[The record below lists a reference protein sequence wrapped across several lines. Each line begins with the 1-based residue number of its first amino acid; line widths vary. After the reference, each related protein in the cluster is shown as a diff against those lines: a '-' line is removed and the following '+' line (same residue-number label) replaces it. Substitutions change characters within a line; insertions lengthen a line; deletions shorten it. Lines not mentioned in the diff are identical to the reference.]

1 MSMSWTQSGLSADAK
16 IKEDNFMVNDGI
28 GNGNFTT
35 LKPFAFWT
43 QHVLPLVYGDEIS
56 YMETLGKMRDIMNE
70 LIKNNNNLPEYI
82 QRMIEEYISSGAI
95 ESVIDKILSNL
106 ILNVKYPPTG
116 VPKAKGDGTT
126 NDHDSIQ
133 GCIDYAAGLGGGVVY
148 LPAGKYLTS
157 SLVLKPGVTLL
168 GFGRYATSLI
178 LAGGAT
184 THLITGTVSDAGLV
198 NLTLNAKMS
207 SQVNNVDAV
216 ELIGNHID
224 IKNCIV
230 KDCYT
235 SINVQKTG
243 SAINI
248 CDVICRVASDACLRI
263 GGTDGGLLVN
273 GLEMTGL
280 STNLGV
286 AYIVTDSNGD
296 IYRNINIHGTG
307 ALGIDVAGSQNYFD
321 GKISGVAK
329 DYEDL
334 GGGNT
339 FELFGKSSVKNYTN
353 AYTVNAKDVVLNPTN
368 PLTYKTPTP
377 HVSGLSYVEFKDTVS
392 AYKVVVSNNM
402 DSIVV
407 NPNNTVRLYA
417 GVGGLDITSV
427 LENLTDDTTL
437 ILTKGTYYTTKNN
450 ITVEANNIIIQGDD
464 GVLIRHDFLGNLIKF
479 TGNNIAIKNVTFD
492 ATNKTPD
499 KSRAD
504 SYGYLMFTGLNLY
517 FSNITFKYFHKNG
530 IYVERLGNGLNMF
543 NSNIKSGWTLAELS
557 STVIPAELPF
567 GIYCKHDNTNEFL
580 GCNVFDSFF
589 EDCSSGIYIGS
600 YNTPLDKQGSYVSG
614 CHFKN
619 IIDHGIYFNSTGPNM
634 CVGNYFYQCHDS
646 AAFEGGYHVYVGN
659 QNFGNPPFTAKN
671 IGVSMRD
678 AYGCI
683 VSNNVFAG
691 FLEYDDICIDI
702 VKLLDFMPNQLDDN
716 LICNNV
722 LHLNK
727 KALGIA
733 LYRNITTNDVS
744 FNNNR
749 IEGNTI
755 ITNGGDNV
763 LRLTKGE
770 GNIIRNN
777 NIVIDTTLEPKN
789 LLAITSCNNTIIENN
804 VFRVKSNLT
813 TQGYIPCI
821 ALDRCETVFVNNNM
835 AYAPTGF
842 GDNCVVALVSQSES
856 TDIKMTF
863 NKILKS
869 TATGFVARMAL
880 NYSPDYAKSNC
891 ENSLSP
897 RIALTTTAGTLVYN
911 VAANGCVGANNMVI
925 VQPMNP
931 AAYVAC
937 STGITI
943 EPKEDTIT
951 LTFASDP
958 GVASFVIEW

>member
-1 MSMSWTQSGLSADAK
+1 MGLWEQFPYPDYHNLNLDWILQK
-16 IKEDNFMVNDGI
+16 IKEFGVTIDG
-28 GNGNFTT
+28 
-35 LKPFAFWT
+35 L
-43 QHVLPLVYGDEIS
+43 D
-56 YMETLGKMRDIMNE
+56 
-70 LIKNNNNLPEYI
+70 EYI
-82 QRMIEEYISSGAI
+82 EQKIKEGLDALGLEQI
-95 ESVIDKILSNL
+95 VIDILSKYAYA
-106 ILNVKYPPTG
+106 INVKTPPNG
-116 VPKAKGDGTT
+116 LLPALGNGTT
-126 NDHDSIQ
+126 NDYATIQ
-133 GCIDYAAGLGGGVVY
+133 GCIDYASSIGGGVVFFPY
-148 LPAGKYLTS
+148 GKYLTN
-157 SLVLKPGVTLL
+157 SLSMRSNVSIL
-168 GFGRYATSLI
+168 GFDQYSTELI
-178 LAGGAT
+178 LSGGANKP
-184 THLITGTVSDAGLV
+184 LLSGTIDNVSISG
-198 NLTLNAKMS
+198 LTLNAKQS
-207 SQVNNVDAV
+207 SQVNNIDAI
-216 ELIGNHID
+216 ELLGHHINLENV
-224 IKNCIV
+224 IAE
-230 KDCYT
+230 DCYT
-235 SINVQKTG
+235 SINIEKNGTSIVIK
-243 SAINI
+243 N
-248 CDVICRVASDACLRI
+248 VICNIASDACLRVS
-263 GGTDGGLLVN
+263 GTNGGLLVD

-286 AYIVTDSNGD
+286 AYIVSDSND
-296 IYRNINIHGTG
+296 DVYKNINIHGSG
-307 ALGIDVAGSQNYFD
+307 AVGIDVAGSRNYFD

-329 DYEDL
+329 DYKDI
-334 GGGNT
+334 GGDNT

-353 AYTVNAKDVVLNPTN
+353 AYTVKAKDVVLNPTN

-377 HVSGLSYVEFKDTVS
+377 HISGLSYVEFKDTVS

-417 GVGGLDITSV
+417 GIGGLDITSV

-437 ILTKGTYYTTKNN
+437 ILTKGTYYTAKNN
-450 ITVEANNIIIQGDD
+450 ITVSANNIVIQGDD

-499 KSRAD
+499 KSNID
-504 SYGYLMFTGLNLY
+504 NYGYLMFTGLNLY
-517 FSNITFKYFHKNG
+517 FDKIIFKYFHKIG

-543 NSNIKSGWTLAELS
+543 NSNLKSGWTLAELS
-557 STVIPAELPF
+557 STVIPTELPF

-659 QNFGNPPFTAKN
+659 QNYGNPPFTAKN

-716 LICNNV
+716 LISNNI

-727 KALGIA
+727 KAIGIA

-777 NIVIDTTLEPKN
+777 NIVIDATLEPKN

-813 TQGYIPCI
+813 AQGYIPCI
-821 ALDRCETVFVNNNM
+821 ALDRCKTVFVNNNM

-842 GDNCVVALVSQSES
+842 GNNCVVAIVSQSES

-897 RIALTTTAGTLVYN
+897 RVALTTTAGTLVYN
-911 VAANGCVGANNMVI
+911 VVANGCVGANNMVI

-951 LTFASDP
+951 LTFANDP
-958 GVASFVIEW
+958 GVANFVVEW

>member
-1 MSMSWTQSGLSADAK
+1 MGLWEQFPYPDYHNLNLDWILQK
-16 IKEDNFMVNDGI
+16 IKEFGVTIDG
-28 GNGNFTT
+28 
-35 LKPFAFWT
+35 L
-43 QHVLPLVYGDEIS
+43 D
-56 YMETLGKMRDIMNE
+56 
-70 LIKNNNNLPEYI
+70 EYI
-82 QRMIEEYISSGAI
+82 EQKIKEGLDALGLEQI
-95 ESVIDKILSNL
+95 VIDILSKYAYA
-106 ILNVKYPPTG
+106 INVKTPPNG
-116 VPKAKGDGTT
+116 LLPALGNGTT
-126 NDHDSIQ
+126 NDYATIQ
-133 GCIDYAAGLGGGVVY
+133 GCIDYASSIGGGVVFFPY
-148 LPAGKYLTS
+148 GKYLTN
-157 SLVLKPGVTLL
+157 SLSMRSNVSIL
-168 GFGRYATSLI
+168 GFDQYSTELI
-178 LAGGAT
+178 LSGGANKP
-184 THLITGTVSDAGLV
+184 LLSGTIDNVSISG
-198 NLTLNAKMS
+198 LTLNAKQS
-207 SQVNNVDAV
+207 SQVNNIDAI
-216 ELIGNHID
+216 ELLGHHINLENV
-224 IKNCIV
+224 IAE
-230 KDCYT
+230 DCYT
-235 SINVQKTG
+235 SINIEKNGTSIVIK
-243 SAINI
+243 N
-248 CDVICRVASDACLRI
+248 VICNIASDACLRVS
-263 GGTDGGLLVN
+263 GTDGGLLVD

-286 AYIVTDSNGD
+286 AYIVSDSND
-296 IYRNINIHGTG
+296 DVYKNINIHGSG
-307 ALGIDVAGSQNYFD
+307 AVGIDVAGSRNYFD

-329 DYEDL
+329 DYKDI
-334 GGGNT
+334 GGDNT

-417 GVGGLDITSV
+417 GIGGLDITSV

-437 ILTKGTYYTTKNN
+437 ILTKGTYYTAKNN
-450 ITVEANNIIIQGDD
+450 ITVSANNIVIQGDD

-499 KSRAD
+499 KSSAD

-600 YNTPLDKQGSYVSG
+600 YNVTLDKQGSYVSG

-659 QNFGNPPFTAKN
+659 QNYGNPPFVSKN

-683 VSNNVFAG
+683 ISNNVFAG
-691 FLEYDDICIDI
+691 FMQYDDICIDLP
-702 VKLLDFMPNQLDDN
+702 KLLDFMPDQLDDN
-716 LICNNV
+716 LISNNV
-722 LHLNK
+722 LHLNPGTI
-727 KALGIA
+727 GIA
-733 LYRNITTNDVS
+733 LYRNITSNNVS

-755 ITNGGDNV
+755 ITDGTANV

-777 NIVIDTTLEPKN
+777 NVVIEGTGNLKN
-789 LLAITSCNNTIIENN
+789 LLAISNCKNTIVENN
-804 VFRVKSNLT
+804 IFRVKTNLT
-813 TQGYIPCI
+813 TQDYVPCI
-821 ALDRCETVFVNNNM
+821 ALISCETVFVNNNM
-835 AYAPTGF
+835 AYAPAGF
-842 GDNCVVALVSQSES
+842 GNNCVVAMVSQSRS

-869 TATGFVARMAL
+869 SAAGFVARMAL
-880 NYSPDYAKSNC
+880 NYSPDYAKGNC

-897 RIALTTTAGTLVYN
+897 RAVLTTTTGTLTYTVT
-911 VAANGCVGANNMVI
+911 ANGCVGENNMVI

-937 STGITI
+937 TTGMTITPIEDAITI
-943 EPKEDTIT
+943 
-951 LTFASDP
+951 TFANDP
-958 GVASFVIEW
+958 GVANFVVEW

>member
-1 MSMSWTQSGLSADAK
+1 M
-16 IKEDNFMVNDGI
+16 INDGI
-28 GNGNFTT
+28 GSKDFTVVE
-35 LKPFAFWT
+35 PFAFWT

-56 YMETLGKMRDIMNE
+56 YKETLGKMRDILNE

-82 QRMIEEYISSGAI
+82 QRMIEEYITSGAI
-95 ESVIDKILSNL
+95 EEVINNVLSSF
-106 ILNVKYPPTG
+106 ILNVKYPPIG
-116 VPKAKGDGTT
+116 VTPAKGDGTT
-126 NDHDSIQ
+126 NDHDAIQ
-133 GCIDYAAGLGGGVVY
+133 GCIDYASNKGGGLVY

-157 SLVLKPGVTLL
+157 PLVLKSGVTLL
-168 GFGRYATSLI
+168 GFGRYAVSLI
-178 LAGGAT
+178 LDGGAN
-184 THLITGTVSDAGLV
+184 THLITGTVSDCGLL
-198 NLTLNAKMS
+198 NLTLDAKMS
-207 SQVNNVDAV
+207 SQVNRVDAV

-224 IKNCIV
+224 IRGCLV
-230 KDCYT
+230 RDCYT
-235 SINVQKTG
+235 SINIQKNG
-243 SAINI
+243 AAVNI
-248 CDVICRVASDACLRI
+248 CDVICEVASDACLRI
-263 GGTDGGLLVN
+263 GGTDGGLLVD

-296 IYRNINIHGTG
+296 IYRNINIHGAG
-307 ALGIDVAGSQNYFD
+307 ALGVDVAGSQNYFD
-321 GKISGVAK
+321 GKISGVTK

-334 GGGNT
+334 NGDNT

-437 ILTKGTYYTTKNN
+437 VLTKGTYYTSKNN
-450 ITVEANNIIIQGDD
+450 ITVSANNIVIQGDD
-464 GVLIRHDFLGNLIKF
+464 SVLIRHDFLGNLIKF

-499 KSRAD
+499 KSTID
-504 SYGYLMFTGLNLY
+504 NYGYLMFTGLNLY
-517 FSNITFKYFHKNG
+517 FDKIIFKYFHKIG

-543 NSNIKSGWTLAELS
+543 NSNLKSGWTLAELS

-659 QNFGNPPFTAKN
+659 QNFGNPPFTSKN

-733 LYRNITTNDVS
+733 LYRNTTTNDVS

-763 LRLTKGE
+763 LKLTKGE

-813 TQGYIPCI
+813 SQGYIPCI
-821 ALDRCETVFVNNNM
+821 ALISCGTVFVNNNM
-835 AYAPTGF
+835 AYASTGF
-842 GDNCVVALVSQSES
+842 GNNCVVALVSQSES

-897 RIALTTTAGTLVYN
+897 RVALTTTAGTLVYN
-911 VAANGCVGANNMVI
+911 VVANGCVGANNMVI

>member
-1 MSMSWTQSGLSADAK
+1 MGLWEQFPYPDYHNLNLDWILQK
-16 IKEDNFMVNDGI
+16 IKEFGVTIDG
-28 GNGNFTT
+28 
-35 LKPFAFWT
+35 L
-43 QHVLPLVYGDEIS
+43 D
-56 YMETLGKMRDIMNE
+56 
-70 LIKNNNNLPEYI
+70 EYI
-82 QRMIEEYISSGAI
+82 EQKIKEGLDALGLEQI
-95 ESVIDKILSNL
+95 VIDILSKYAYA
-106 ILNVKYPPTG
+106 INVKTPPNG
-116 VPKAKGDGTT
+116 LLPALGNGTT
-126 NDHDSIQ
+126 NDYATIQ
-133 GCIDYAAGLGGGVVY
+133 GCIDYASSIGGGVVFFPY
-148 LPAGKYLTS
+148 GKYLTN
-157 SLVLKPGVTLL
+157 SLSMRSNVSIL
-168 GFGRYATSLI
+168 GFDQYSTELI
-178 LAGGAT
+178 LSGGANKP
-184 THLITGTVSDAGLV
+184 LISGTIDNVSISG
-198 NLTLNAKMS
+198 LTLNAKQS
-207 SQVNNVDAV
+207 SQVNNIDAI
-216 ELIGNHID
+216 ELLGHHINLENV
-224 IKNCIV
+224 IAE
-230 KDCYT
+230 DCYT
-235 SINVQKTG
+235 SINIEKNGTSIVIK
-243 SAINI
+243 N
-248 CDVICRVASDACLRI
+248 VICNIASDACLRV
-263 GGTDGGLLVN
+263 GGTDGGLLVD

-286 AYIVTDSNGD
+286 AYIVSDSND
-296 IYRNINIHGTG
+296 DVYKNINIHGSG
-307 ALGIDVAGSQNYFD
+307 AVGIDVTGSRNYFD

-329 DYEDL
+329 DYKDI
-334 GGGNT
+334 GGDNT

-353 AYTVNAKDVVLNPTN
+353 AYTVNAKDIVLNPTN

-417 GVGGLDITSV
+417 GIGGLDITSV

-437 ILTKGTYYTTKNN
+437 ILTKGTYYTAKNN
-450 ITVEANNIIIQGDD
+450 ITVSANNIVIQGDD

-499 KSRAD
+499 KSNID
-504 SYGYLMFTGLNLY
+504 NYGYLMFTGLNLY
-517 FSNITFKYFHKNG
+517 FDKIIFKYFHKIG

-543 NSNIKSGWTLAELS
+543 NSNLKSGWTLAELS
-557 STVIPAELPF
+557 STVIPTELPF

-659 QNFGNPPFTAKN
+659 QNFGNPPFTSKN

-702 VKLLDFMPNQLDDN
+702 VKLLDFMPNRLDDN
-716 LICNNV
+716 LISNNI

-777 NIVIDTTLEPKN
+777 NIVIDATLEPKN

-813 TQGYIPCI
+813 AQGYIPCI
-821 ALDRCETVFVNNNM
+821 ALISCETVFVNNNM
-835 AYAPTGF
+835 AYSPAGF
-842 GDNCVVALVSQSES
+842 GNNCVVALVSQSES

-897 RIALTTTAGTLVYN
+897 RVALTTTAGTLVYN
-911 VAANGCVGANNMVI
+911 VVANGCVGANNMVI

>member
-1 MSMSWTQSGLSADAK
+1 
-16 IKEDNFMVNDGI
+16 MVNDGI

-56 YMETLGKMRDIMNE
+56 YMETLGKMRDILNE

-95 ESVIDKILSNL
+95 EEVIDKILSNF

-178 LAGGAT
+178 LDGGAT
-184 THLITGTVSDAGLV
+184 THLITGTVSDAGLL

-207 SQVNNVDAV
+207 SQVNRVDAV
-216 ELIGNHID
+216 ELVGNHID

-248 CDVICRVASDACLRI
+248 CDVICEVASDACLRI
-263 GGTDGGLLVN
+263 GGADGGLMVD

-307 ALGIDVAGSQNYFD
+307 ALGIDVGGSQNYFD

-334 GGGNT
+334 GSGNT

-437 ILTKGTYYTTKNN
+437 VLTKGTYYTSKNN
-450 ITVEANNIIIQGDD
+450 ITVSANNIVIQGDD
-464 GVLIRHDFLGNLIKF
+464 SVLIRHDFLGNLIKF

-499 KSRAD
+499 KSTID
-504 SYGYLMFTGLNLY
+504 NYGYLMFTGLNLY
-517 FSNITFKYFHKNG
+517 FDKIIFKYFHKIG

-543 NSNIKSGWTLAELS
+543 NSNLKSGWTLAELS

-600 YNTPLDKQGSYVSG
+600 YNVTLDKQGSYVSG

-659 QNFGNPPFTAKN
+659 QNFGNPPFTSKN

-813 TQGYIPCI
+813 AQGYIPCI

-842 GDNCVVALVSQSES
+842 GNNCVVAIVSQSES

-897 RIALTTTAGTLVYN
+897 RVALTTTAGTLVYN
-911 VAANGCVGANNMVI
+911 VVANGCVGANNMVI

-958 GVASFVIEW
+958 GVANFVVEW

>member
-1 MSMSWTQSGLSADAK
+1 
-16 IKEDNFMVNDGI
+16 MVNDGI

-56 YMETLGKMRDIMNE
+56 YMETLGKMRDILNE
-70 LIKNNNNLPEYI
+70 LIKNNNTLPEYI
-82 QRMIEEYISSGAI
+82 QQMIEEYISSGAI
-95 ESVIDKILSNL
+95 EEVIDKILSDF

-116 VPKAKGDGTT
+116 IPKSKGDGTT

-184 THLITGTVSDAGLV
+184 THLITGTVSDAGLL

-207 SQVNNVDAV
+207 SQVNRVDAV
-216 ELIGNHID
+216 ELVGNHID
-224 IKNCIV
+224 IRNCIV

-248 CDVICRVASDACLRI
+248 CDVICEVASDACLRI
-263 GGTDGGLLVN
+263 GGTDGGLLVD

-321 GKISGVAK
+321 GKISGVTK

-334 GGGNT
+334 NGDNT

-417 GVGGLDITSV
+417 GIGGLDITSV

-437 ILTKGTYYTTKNN
+437 ILTKGTYYTAKNN
-450 ITVEANNIIIQGDD
+450 ITVSANNIVIQGDD

-499 KSRAD
+499 KSSAD

-530 IYVERLGNGLNMF
+530 IYVERIGNGLNMF

-600 YNTPLDKQGSYVSG
+600 YNVTLDKQGSYVSG

-619 IIDHGIYFNSTGPNM
+619 MIDHGIYFNSTGPNM

-659 QNFGNPPFTAKN
+659 QNYGNPPFISKS
-671 IGVSMRD
+671 IGVSVRD

-683 VSNNVFAG
+683 ISNNTFAG
-691 FLEYDDICIDI
+691 FMNYDDICIDLP
-702 VKLLDFMPNQLDDN
+702 KLLDFMPNQLDDN
-716 LICNNV
+716 LISNNI
-722 LHLNK
+722 LHLNHGTV
-727 KALGIA
+727 GIA

-755 ITNGGDNV
+755 ITDGTANV

-777 NIVIDTTLEPKN
+777 NVVIEGTGRLTN

-821 ALDRCETVFVNNNM
+821 ALISCETVFVNNNM

-842 GDNCVVALVSQSES
+842 GNNCVVAIVSQSES

-897 RIALTTTAGTLVYN
+897 RVALTTTAGTLVYN
-911 VAANGCVGANNMVI
+911 VVANGCVGANNMVI

>member
-1 MSMSWTQSGLSADAK
+1 MGLWEQFPYPDYHNLNLDWILQK
-16 IKEDNFMVNDGI
+16 IKEFGVTIDG
-28 GNGNFTT
+28 
-35 LKPFAFWT
+35 L
-43 QHVLPLVYGDEIS
+43 D
-56 YMETLGKMRDIMNE
+56 
-70 LIKNNNNLPEYI
+70 EYI
-82 QRMIEEYISSGAI
+82 EQKIKEGLDALGLEQI
-95 ESVIDKILSNL
+95 VIDILSKYAYA
-106 ILNVKYPPTG
+106 INVKTPPNG
-116 VPKAKGDGTT
+116 LLPALGNGTT
-126 NDHDSIQ
+126 NDYATIQ
-133 GCIDYAAGLGGGVVY
+133 GCIDYASSIGGGVVFFPY
-148 LPAGKYLTS
+148 GKYLTN
-157 SLVLKPGVTLL
+157 SLSMRSNVSIL
-168 GFGRYATSLI
+168 GFDQYSTELI
-178 LAGGAT
+178 LSGGANKP
-184 THLITGTVSDAGLV
+184 LISGTIDNVSISG
-198 NLTLNAKMS
+198 LTLNAKQS
-207 SQVNNVDAV
+207 SQVNNIDAI
-216 ELIGNHID
+216 ELLGHHINLENV
-224 IKNCIV
+224 IAE
-230 KDCYT
+230 DCYT
-235 SINVQKTG
+235 SINIEKNGTSIVIK
-243 SAINI
+243 N
-248 CDVICRVASDACLRI
+248 VICNIASDACLRV
-263 GGTDGGLLVN
+263 GGTDGGLLVD

-286 AYIVTDSNGD
+286 AYIVSDSND
-296 IYRNINIHGTG
+296 DVYKNINIHGSG
-307 ALGIDVAGSQNYFD
+307 AVGIDVAGSRNYFD

-329 DYEDL
+329 DYKDI
-334 GGGNT
+334 GGDNT

-417 GVGGLDITSV
+417 GIGGLDITSV

-437 ILTKGTYYTTKNN
+437 ILTKGTYYTAKNN
-450 ITVEANNIIIQGDD
+450 ITVSANNIVIQGDD

-499 KSRAD
+499 KSKAD

-659 QNFGNPPFTAKN
+659 QNYGNPPFTSKN
-671 IGVSMRD
+671 IGVSIRD

-755 ITNGGDNV
+755 ITDGTANV

-777 NIVIDTTLEPKN
+777 NVVIEGTGRLTN
-789 LLAITSCNNTIIENN
+789 LLAISNCKNTIVENN
-804 VFRVKSNLT
+804 IFRVKTNLT
-813 TQGYIPCI
+813 TQDYVPCI
-821 ALDRCETVFVNNNM
+821 ALISCETVFVNNNM
-835 AYAPTGF
+835 AYSPAGF
-842 GDNCVVALVSQSES
+842 GNNCVVAMVSQNES

-869 TATGFVARMAL
+869 SAAGFVARMAL
-880 NYSPDYAKSNC
+880 NYSPDYAKGNC

-897 RIALTTTAGTLVYN
+897 RAVLTTTTGTLTYTVT
-911 VAANGCVGANNMVI
+911 ANGCVGENNMVI

-937 STGITI
+937 TTGMTITPIEDAITI
-943 EPKEDTIT
+943 
-951 LTFASDP
+951 TFANDP
-958 GVASFVIEW
+958 GVANFVVEW

>member
-1 MSMSWTQSGLSADAK
+1 
-16 IKEDNFMVNDGI
+16 MVNDGI

-263 GGTDGGLLVN
+263 GGTDGGLLVD

-600 YNTPLDKQGSYVSG
+600 YNVTLDKQGSYVSG

-733 LYRNITTNDVS
+733 LYRNTTTNDVS

-777 NIVIDTTLEPKN
+777 NIVIDTTIEPKN

-804 VFRVKSNLT
+804 IFRVKSNLT
-813 TQGYIPCI
+813 AQGYIPCI

-842 GDNCVVALVSQSES
+842 GNNCVVAIVSQSES
-856 TDIKMTF
+856 TDVKMTF

-897 RIALTTTAGTLVYN
+897 RVALTTTAGTLVYN
-911 VAANGCVGANNMVI
+911 VVANGCVGANNMVI

>member
-1 MSMSWTQSGLSADAK
+1 MGLWEQFPYPDYHNLNLDWILQK
-16 IKEDNFMVNDGI
+16 IKEFGVTIDG
-28 GNGNFTT
+28 
-35 LKPFAFWT
+35 L
-43 QHVLPLVYGDEIS
+43 D
-56 YMETLGKMRDIMNE
+56 
-70 LIKNNNNLPEYI
+70 EYI
-82 QRMIEEYISSGAI
+82 EQKIKEGLDALGLEQI
-95 ESVIDKILSNL
+95 VIDILSKYAYA
-106 ILNVKYPPTG
+106 INVKTPPNG
-116 VPKAKGDGTT
+116 LLPALGNGTT
-126 NDHDSIQ
+126 NDYATIQ
-133 GCIDYAAGLGGGVVY
+133 GCIDYASSIGGGVVFFPY
-148 LPAGKYLTS
+148 GKYLTN
-157 SLVLKPGVTLL
+157 SLSMRSNVSIL
-168 GFGRYATSLI
+168 GFDQYSTELI
-178 LAGGAT
+178 LSGGANKP
-184 THLITGTVSDAGLV
+184 LISGTIDNVSISG
-198 NLTLNAKMS
+198 LTLNAKQS
-207 SQVNNVDAV
+207 SQVNNIDAI
-216 ELIGNHID
+216 ELLGHHINLENV
-224 IKNCIV
+224 IAE
-230 KDCYT
+230 DCYT
-235 SINVQKTG
+235 SINIEKNGTSIVIK
-243 SAINI
+243 N
-248 CDVICRVASDACLRI
+248 VICNIASDACLRV
-263 GGTDGGLLVN
+263 GGTDGGLLVD

-286 AYIVTDSNGD
+286 AYIVSDSND
-296 IYRNINIHGTG
+296 DVYKNINIHGSG
-307 ALGIDVAGSQNYFD
+307 AVGIDVAGSRNYFD
-321 GKISGVAK
+321 GKISGVTK
-329 DYEDL
+329 DYKDI
-334 GGGNT
+334 GGDNT

-417 GVGGLDITSV
+417 GIGGLDITSV

-437 ILTKGTYYTTKNN
+437 ILTKGTYYTAKNN
-450 ITVEANNIIIQGDD
+450 ITVSANNIVIQGDD

-499 KSRAD
+499 KSNID
-504 SYGYLMFTGLNLY
+504 NYGYLMFTGLNLY
-517 FSNITFKYFHKNG
+517 FDKIIFKYFHKIG

-543 NSNIKSGWTLAELS
+543 NSNLKSGWTLAELS

-600 YNTPLDKQGSYVSG
+600 YNVTLDKQGSYVSG

-619 IIDHGIYFNSTGPNM
+619 MIDHGIYFNSTGPNM

-646 AAFEGGYHVYVGN
+646 AVFEGGYHVYVGN
-659 QNFGNPPFTAKN
+659 QNYGNPPFISKS
-671 IGVSMRD
+671 IGVSVRD

-683 VSNNVFAG
+683 ISNNTFAG
-691 FLEYDDICIDI
+691 FMDYDDICIDLP
-702 VKLLDFMPNQLDDN
+702 KLLDFMPNQLDDN
-716 LICNNV
+716 LISNNI
-722 LHLNK
+722 LHLNHGTV
-727 KALGIA
+727 GIA

-755 ITNGGDNV
+755 ITDGTANV

-777 NIVIDTTLEPKN
+777 NVVIEGTGRLTN
-789 LLAITSCNNTIIENN
+789 LLAISKCKNTIVENN
-804 VFRVKSNLT
+804 IFRVKTNLT
-813 TQGYIPCI
+813 TQDYVPCI
-821 ALDRCETVFVNNNM
+821 ALISCETVFVNNNM
-835 AYAPTGF
+835 AYSPAGF
-842 GDNCVVALVSQSES
+842 GNNCVVAMVSQSES

-869 TATGFVARMAL
+869 SAAGFAARMAL
-880 NYSPDYAKSNC
+880 NYSPDYAKGNC

-897 RIALTTTAGTLVYN
+897 RAVLTTTTGTLTYTVT
-911 VAANGCVGANNMVI
+911 ANGCVGENNMVI

-937 STGITI
+937 TTGMTITPIEDAITI
-943 EPKEDTIT
+943 
-951 LTFASDP
+951 TFANDP
-958 GVASFVIEW
+958 GVANFVVEW

>member
-1 MSMSWTQSGLSADAK
+1 MGLWEQFPYPDYHNLNLDWILQK
-16 IKEDNFMVNDGI
+16 IKEFGVTIDG
-28 GNGNFTT
+28 
-35 LKPFAFWT
+35 L
-43 QHVLPLVYGDEIS
+43 D
-56 YMETLGKMRDIMNE
+56 
-70 LIKNNNNLPEYI
+70 EYI
-82 QRMIEEYISSGAI
+82 EQKIKEGLDALGLEQI
-95 ESVIDKILSNL
+95 VIDILSKYAYA
-106 ILNVKYPPTG
+106 INVKTPPNG
-116 VPKAKGDGTT
+116 LLPASGNGTT
-126 NDHDSIQ
+126 NDYATIQ
-133 GCIDYAAGLGGGVVY
+133 GCIDYASSIGGGVVFFPY
-148 LPAGKYLTS
+148 GKYLTN
-157 SLVLKPGVTLL
+157 SLSMRSNVSIL
-168 GFGRYATSLI
+168 GFDRYSTELI
-178 LAGGAT
+178 LSGGANKP
-184 THLITGTVSDAGLV
+184 LLSGTIDNVSISG
-198 NLTLNAKMS
+198 LTLNAKQS
-207 SQVNNVDAV
+207 SQVNNIDAI
-216 ELIGNHID
+216 ELLGHHINLENV
-224 IKNCIV
+224 IAE
-230 KDCYT
+230 DCYT
-235 SINVQKTG
+235 SINIEKNGTSIVIK
-243 SAINI
+243 N
-248 CDVICRVASDACLRI
+248 VICNIASDACLRVS
-263 GGTDGGLLVN
+263 GTDGGLLVD

-280 STNLGV
+280 STNLGA
-286 AYIVTDSNGD
+286 AYIVSDSND
-296 IYRNINIHGTG
+296 DVYKNINIHGSG
-307 ALGIDVAGSQNYFD
+307 AVGIDVAGSRNYFD

-329 DYEDL
+329 DYKDI
-334 GGGNT
+334 GGDNT

-437 ILTKGTYYTTKNN
+437 VLTKGTYYTTKNN
-450 ITVEANNIIIQGDD
+450 ITVSANNIVIQGDD

-499 KSRAD
+499 KSNID
-504 SYGYLMFTGLNLY
+504 NYGYLMFTGLNLY
-517 FSNITFKYFHKNG
+517 FDKIIFKYFHKIG

-543 NSNIKSGWTLAELS
+543 NSNLKSGWTLAELS
-557 STVIPAELPF
+557 STVIPSELPF

-659 QNFGNPPFTAKN
+659 QNFGNPPFTSKN

-702 VKLLDFMPNQLDDN
+702 VKLLDFMPNRLDDN
-716 LICNNV
+716 LISNNI

-777 NIVIDTTLEPKN
+777 NIVIDATLEPKN

-813 TQGYIPCI
+813 AQGYIPCI
-821 ALDRCETVFVNNNM
+821 ALVRCGTVFVNNNM
-835 AYAPTGF
+835 AYSPAGF
-842 GDNCVVALVSQSES
+842 GNNCVVAMVSQSES

-869 TATGFVARMAL
+869 SAAGFVARMAL
-880 NYSPDYAKSNC
+880 NYSPDYAKGNC

-897 RIALTTTAGTLVYN
+897 RAVLTTTTGTLTYTVT
-911 VAANGCVGANNMVI
+911 ANGCVGENNMVI

-937 STGITI
+937 TTGMTITPIEDAITI
-943 EPKEDTIT
+943 
-951 LTFASDP
+951 TFANDP
-958 GVASFVIEW
+958 GVANFVVEW

>member
-1 MSMSWTQSGLSADAK
+1 
-16 IKEDNFMVNDGI
+16 MVNDGI

-56 YMETLGKMRDIMNE
+56 YMETLGKMRDILNE
-70 LIKNNNNLPEYI
+70 LIKNNNNLPTYI
-82 QRMIEEYISSGAI
+82 QQMIEEYISSGAI
-95 ESVIDKILSNL
+95 ESVIDKILSNF

-133 GCIDYAAGLGGGVVY
+133 GCIDYAAGVGGGLVY

-178 LAGGAT
+178 LDGGAT
-184 THLITGTVSDAGLV
+184 THLITGTVSDAGLL

-207 SQVNNVDAV
+207 SQINRVDAV
-216 ELIGNHID
+216 ELVGNHID

-248 CDVICRVASDACLRI
+248 CDVICEVASDACLRI
-263 GGTDGGLLVN
+263 GGTDGGLLVD

-334 GGGNT
+334 GGDNT

-427 LENLTDDTTL
+427 LENLSDNTTL

-450 ITVEANNIIIQGDD
+450 ITVSANNIVIQGDD

-499 KSRAD
+499 KSAID
-504 SYGYLMFTGLNLY
+504 NYGYLMFTGLNLY
-517 FSNITFKYFHKNG
+517 FDKIIFKYFHKIG

-543 NSNIKSGWTLAELS
+543 NSNLKSGWTLAELS
-557 STVIPAELPF
+557 STVIPGELPF

-600 YNTPLDKQGSYVSG
+600 YNVTLDKQGSYVSG

-659 QNFGNPPFTAKN
+659 QNFGNPPFTSKN

-777 NIVIDTTLEPKN
+777 NIVIDTTIEPKN

-813 TQGYIPCI
+813 AQGYIPCI
-821 ALDRCETVFVNNNM
+821 ALISCETVFVNNNM

-842 GDNCVVALVSQSES
+842 GDNCVVAIVSQSES

-897 RIALTTTAGTLVYN
+897 RVALTTTAGTLVYN
-911 VAANGCVGANNMVI
+911 VVANGCVGANNMVI

-951 LTFASDP
+951 LTFANDP
-958 GVASFVIEW
+958 GVANFVIEW

>member
-1 MSMSWTQSGLSADAK
+1 MGLWEQFPYPDYHNLNLDWILQK
-16 IKEDNFMVNDGI
+16 IKEFGVTIDG
-28 GNGNFTT
+28 
-35 LKPFAFWT
+35 L
-43 QHVLPLVYGDEIS
+43 D
-56 YMETLGKMRDIMNE
+56 
-70 LIKNNNNLPEYI
+70 EYI
-82 QRMIEEYISSGAI
+82 EQKIKEGLDALGLEQI
-95 ESVIDKILSNL
+95 VIDILS
-106 ILNVKYPPTG
+106 KYDYAINIKTPPNG
-116 VPKAKGDGTT
+116 LLPASGNGTT
-126 NDHDSIQ
+126 NDYATIQ
-133 GCIDYAAGLGGGVVY
+133 GCIDYASSIGGGVIFFPY
-148 LPAGKYLTS
+148 GKYLTN
-157 SLVLKPGVTLL
+157 SLSMRSNVSIL
-168 GFGRYATSLI
+168 GFDQYSTELI
-178 LAGGAT
+178 LSGGANKP
-184 THLITGTVSDAGLV
+184 LLSGTIDNVSISG
-198 NLTLNAKMS
+198 LTLNAKQS
-207 SQVNNVDAV
+207 SQVNNIDAI
-216 ELIGNHID
+216 ELLGHHINLENV
-224 IKNCIV
+224 IAE
-230 KDCYT
+230 DCYT
-235 SINVQKTG
+235 SINIEKNGTSIVIK
-243 SAINI
+243 N
-248 CDVICRVASDACLRI
+248 VICNNASDACLRV
-263 GGTDGGLLVN
+263 GGTNGGLMVD

-321 GKISGVAK
+321 GKISGVTK

-334 GGGNT
+334 GGDNT

-427 LENLTDDTTL
+427 LENLSDNTTL

-450 ITVEANNIIIQGDD
+450 ITVSANNIVIQGDD

-499 KSRAD
+499 KSNID
-504 SYGYLMFTGLNLY
+504 NYGYLMFTGLNLY
-517 FSNITFKYFHKNG
+517 FYKIIFKYFHKIG

-543 NSNIKSGWTLAELS
+543 NSNLKSGWTLAELS
-557 STVIPAELPF
+557 STVIPGELPF

-619 IIDHGIYFNSTGPNM
+619 IVDHGIYFNSTGPNM

-659 QNFGNPPFTAKN
+659 QNFGNPPFTSKN
-671 IGVSMRD
+671 TGVSMRD

-702 VKLLDFMPNQLDDN
+702 VKLLDFMPSQLDDN
-716 LICNNV
+716 LISNNI

-727 KALGIA
+727 KAIGIA
-733 LYRNITTNDVS
+733 LYRNTTKNDVS

-789 LLAITSCNNTIIENN
+789 LLNITSCNNTIIENN

-821 ALDRCETVFVNNNM
+821 ALTSCETVFVNNNM

-842 GDNCVVALVSQSES
+842 GNNCVVAIVSQSES

-897 RIALTTTAGTLVYN
+897 RVALTTKAKTLVYN
-911 VAANGCVGANNMVI
+911 VVANGCVGANNMVI

-951 LTFASDP
+951 LTFANDP
-958 GVASFVIEW
+958 GIANFVIEW

>member
-1 MSMSWTQSGLSADAK
+1 
-16 IKEDNFMVNDGI
+16 MVNDGI
-28 GNGNFTT
+28 GDGNFTT

-56 YMETLGKMRDIMNE
+56 YMETLGKMRDILNE

-82 QRMIEEYISSGAI
+82 QRMIEEYITSGAI
-95 ESVIDKILSNL
+95 EEVINNVLSSF
-106 ILNVKYPPTG
+106 ILNVKYPPIG
-116 VPKAKGDGTT
+116 VTPAKGDGTT
-126 NDHDSIQ
+126 NDHDAIQ
-133 GCIDYAAGLGGGVVY
+133 GCIDYAANKGGGLVY

-157 SLVLKPGVTLL
+157 PLVLKSGVTLL
-168 GFGRYATSLI
+168 GFGRYAVSLI

-184 THLITGTVSDAGLV
+184 THLITGTVSDCGLL
-198 NLTLNAKMS
+198 NLTLDAKMS
-207 SQVNNVDAV
+207 SQVNRVDAV

-224 IKNCIV
+224 IMGCLV
-230 KDCYT
+230 RDCYT
-235 SINVQKTG
+235 SINIQKNGT
-243 SAINI
+243 AVNI
-248 CDVICRVASDACLRI
+248 CDVICEVASDACLRI
-263 GGTDGGLLVN
+263 GGTDNGLLVD

-280 STNLGV
+280 STNLGRG
-286 AYIVTDSNGD
+286 YLITDSNGD
-296 IYRNINIHGTG
+296 IYRNINIHGAG
-307 ALGIDVAGSQNYFD
+307 PLGVDVAGSNNYFD
-321 GKISGVAK
+321 GKISGVSK

-334 GGGNT
+334 GSDNT

-377 HVSGLSYVEFKDTVS
+377 HASGLSYVEFKDTVS

-417 GVGGLDITSV
+417 GVDGLDITSV

-437 ILTKGTYYTTKNN
+437 VLTKGTYYTTKNN
-450 ITVEANNIIIQGDD
+450 ITVSANNIVIQGDD
-464 GVLIRHDFLGNLIKF
+464 SVLIRHDFLGNLIKF

-499 KSRAD
+499 KSSID
-504 SYGYLMFTGLNLY
+504 NYGYLMFTGLNLY
-517 FSNITFKYFHKNG
+517 FDKIIFKYFHKIG

-543 NSNIKSGWTLAELS
+543 NSNLKSGWTLAELS
-557 STVIPAELPF
+557 STVIPDELPF

-659 QNFGNPPFTAKN
+659 QNFGNPPFTSKN

-733 LYRNITTNDVS
+733 LYRNTTANDVS

-777 NIVIDTTLEPKN
+777 NIVIDSTLEPKN

-813 TQGYIPCI
+813 AQGYIPCI
-821 ALDRCETVFVNNNM
+821 ALISCETVFVNNNM

-897 RIALTTTAGTLVYN
+897 RVALTTTAGTLVYN
-911 VAANGCVGANNMVI
+911 VVANGCVGANNMVI

-958 GVASFVIEW
+958 GVANFVIEW

>member
-1 MSMSWTQSGLSADAK
+1 MGLWEQFPYPDYHNLNLDWILQK
-16 IKEDNFMVNDGI
+16 IKEFGVTIDG
-28 GNGNFTT
+28 
-35 LKPFAFWT
+35 L
-43 QHVLPLVYGDEIS
+43 D
-56 YMETLGKMRDIMNE
+56 
-70 LIKNNNNLPEYI
+70 EYI
-82 QRMIEEYISSGAI
+82 EQKIKEGLDALGLEQI
-95 ESVIDKILSNL
+95 VIDILSKYVYA
-106 ILNVKYPPTG
+106 INVKTPPNG
-116 VPKAKGDGTT
+116 LLPASGNGTT
-126 NDHDSIQ
+126 NDYATIQ
-133 GCIDYAAGLGGGVVY
+133 GCIDYASSIGGGVVFFPY
-148 LPAGKYLTS
+148 GKYLTN
-157 SLVLKPGVTLL
+157 SLSMRSNVSIL
-168 GFGRYATSLI
+168 GFDRYSTELI
-178 LAGGAT
+178 LSGGANKP
-184 THLITGTVSDAGLV
+184 LLSGTIDNVSISG
-198 NLTLNAKMS
+198 LTLNAKQS
-207 SQVNNVDAV
+207 SQVNNIDAI
-216 ELIGNHID
+216 ELLGHHINLENV
-224 IKNCIV
+224 IAE
-230 KDCYT
+230 DCYT
-235 SINVQKTG
+235 SINIEKNGTSIVIK
-243 SAINI
+243 N
-248 CDVICRVASDACLRI
+248 VICNIASDACLRVS
-263 GGTDGGLLVN
+263 GTDGGLLVD

-280 STNLGV
+280 STNLGA
-286 AYIVTDSNGD
+286 AYIVSDSND
-296 IYRNINIHGTG
+296 DVYKNINIHGSG
-307 ALGIDVAGSQNYFD
+307 AVGIDVAGSRNYFD
-321 GKISGVAK
+321 GKIGGVAK
-329 DYEDL
+329 DYKDI
-334 GGGNT
+334 GGDNT

-417 GVGGLDITSV
+417 GIGGLDITSV

-437 ILTKGTYYTTKNN
+437 ILTKGTYYTAKNN
-450 ITVEANNIIIQGDD
+450 ITVSANNIVIQGDD

-499 KSRAD
+499 KSNID
-504 SYGYLMFTGLNLY
+504 NYGYLMFTGLNLY
-517 FSNITFKYFHKNG
+517 FDKIIFKYFHKIG

-543 NSNIKSGWTLAELS
+543 NSNLKSGWTLAELS
-557 STVIPAELPF
+557 STVIPTELPF

-600 YNTPLDKQGSYVSG
+600 YNVTLDKQGSYVSG

-659 QNFGNPPFTAKN
+659 QNFGNPPFTSKN

-777 NIVIDTTLEPKN
+777 NIVIDASLEPKN

-813 TQGYIPCI
+813 AQGYIPCI
-821 ALDRCETVFVNNNM
+821 ALISCETVFVNNNM
-835 AYAPTGF
+835 AYSPAGF
-842 GDNCVVALVSQSES
+842 GNNCVVALVSQSES

-897 RIALTTTAGTLVYN
+897 RVALTTTAGTLVYN
-911 VAANGCVGANNMVI
+911 VVANGCVGANNMVI

>member
-1 MSMSWTQSGLSADAK
+1 
-16 IKEDNFMVNDGI
+16 MVNDGI

-56 YMETLGKMRDIMNE
+56 YMETLGKMRDILNE
-70 LIKNNNNLPEYI
+70 LIKNNNNLPTYI
-82 QRMIEEYISSGAI
+82 QQMIEEYISSGAI
-95 ESVIDKILSNL
+95 ESVIDKILSNF

-263 GGTDGGLLVN
+263 GGTDGGLLVD

-499 KSRAD
+499 KSSAD

-600 YNTPLDKQGSYVSG
+600 YNVTLDKQGSYVSG

-716 LICNNV
+716 LISNNI

-777 NIVIDTTLEPKN
+777 NIVIDATLEPKN

-813 TQGYIPCI
+813 AQGYIPCI
-821 ALDRCETVFVNNNM
+821 ALVRCKTVFVNNNM

-842 GDNCVVALVSQSES
+842 GNNCVVAIVSQSES

-897 RIALTTTAGTLVYN
+897 RIALTTTGGTLVYN
-911 VAANGCVGANNMVI
+911 LVANGCVGANNMVI

-958 GVASFVIEW
+958 GVANFVIEW

>member
-1 MSMSWTQSGLSADAK
+1 MGLWEQFPYPDYHNLNLDWILQK
-16 IKEDNFMVNDGI
+16 IKEFGVTIDG
-28 GNGNFTT
+28 
-35 LKPFAFWT
+35 L
-43 QHVLPLVYGDEIS
+43 D
-56 YMETLGKMRDIMNE
+56 
-70 LIKNNNNLPEYI
+70 EYI
-82 QRMIEEYISSGAI
+82 EQKIKEGLDALGLEQI
-95 ESVIDKILSNL
+95 VIDILSKYAYA
-106 ILNVKYPPTG
+106 INVKTPPNG
-116 VPKAKGDGTT
+116 LLPALGNGTT
-126 NDHDSIQ
+126 NDYDTIQ
-133 GCIDYAAGLGGGVVY
+133 GCIDYASSIGGGVVFFPY
-148 LPAGKYLTS
+148 GKYLTN
-157 SLVLKPGVTLL
+157 SLSMRSNVSIL
-168 GFGRYATSLI
+168 GFDQYSTELI
-178 LAGGAT
+178 LSGGANKP
-184 THLITGTVSDAGLV
+184 LISGTIDNVSISG
-198 NLTLNAKMS
+198 LTLNAKQS
-207 SQVNNVDAV
+207 SQVNNIDAI
-216 ELIGNHID
+216 ELLGHHINLENV
-224 IKNCIV
+224 IAE
-230 KDCYT
+230 DCYT
-235 SINVQKTG
+235 SINIEKNGTSIVIK
-243 SAINI
+243 N
-248 CDVICRVASDACLRI
+248 VICNIASDACLRV
-263 GGTDGGLLVN
+263 GGTDGGLLVD

-286 AYIVTDSNGD
+286 AYIVSDSND
-296 IYRNINIHGTG
+296 DVYKNINIHGSG
-307 ALGIDVAGSQNYFD
+307 AVGIDVAGSRNYFD

-329 DYEDL
+329 DYKDI
-334 GGGNT
+334 GGDNT

-417 GVGGLDITSV
+417 GIGGLDITSV

-437 ILTKGTYYTTKNN
+437 ILTKGTYYTAKNN
-450 ITVEANNIIIQGDD
+450 ITVSANNIVIQGDD

-499 KSRAD
+499 KSKAD

-543 NSNIKSGWTLAELS
+543 NSNFNSGWTLAELS

-589 EDCSSGIYIGS
+589 ENCSSGIYIGS
-600 YNTPLDKQGSYVSG
+600 YNVTLDKQGSYVSG

-659 QNFGNPPFTAKN
+659 QNYGNPPFVSKH

-683 VSNNVFAG
+683 ISNNVFAG
-691 FLEYDDICIDI
+691 FMQYDDICIDLP
-702 VKLLDFMPNQLDDN
+702 KLLDFMPDQLDDN
-716 LICNNV
+716 LISNNV
-722 LHLNK
+722 LHLNPGTI
-727 KALGIA
+727 GIA
-733 LYRNITTNDVS
+733 LYRNITSNNVS

-755 ITNGGDNV
+755 ITDGTANV

-777 NIVIDTTLEPKN
+777 NVVIEGTGRLTN
-789 LLAITSCNNTIIENN
+789 LLAISNCKNTIVENN
-804 VFRVKSNLT
+804 IFRVKTNLT
-813 TQGYIPCI
+813 TQDYVPCI
-821 ALDRCETVFVNNNM
+821 ALISCETVFVNNNM
-835 AYAPTGF
+835 AYSPAGF
-842 GDNCVVALVSQSES
+842 GNNCVVAMVSQSES

-869 TATGFVARMAL
+869 SAAGFVARMAL
-880 NYSPDYAKSNC
+880 NYSPDYAKGNC

-897 RIALTTTAGTLVYN
+897 RAVLTTTTGTLTYTVT
-911 VAANGCVGANNMVI
+911 ANGCVGKNNMVI

-937 STGITI
+937 TTGMTITPIEDAITI
-943 EPKEDTIT
+943 
-951 LTFASDP
+951 TFANDP
-958 GVASFVIEW
+958 GVANFVVEW